1 MNRIARA
8 FQGGIAFIPF
18 ITAGDPNLSI
28 TEELAVQ
35 MADAGAD
42 LIELGVPFTDPVA
55 EGIVIQK
62 ADQRALAAGTTTDKL
77 FDTVS
82 RIRRRTDVP
91 LVFMTYINPVYA
103 YGAERFFERCRD
115 TGIDGI
121 IVPDMP
127 FDEKAEILD
136 TCKAYGITLI
146 SMIAPTSRDRIRT
159 IAAEAEGFLYCVSSL
174 GVTGVRS
181 EITTDLGGMIRAAK
195 SVTDIPCAVGFGVS
209 TPEQARDI
217 GKDADGVIVGS
228 AIVRIIE
235 EHGTACIAPVVDYV
249 KAMKAAVK

>member
-8 FQGGIAFIPF
+8 FQNETAFIPF
-18 ITAGDPNLSI
+18 ITAGDPNLEI

-62 ADQRALAAGTTTDKL
+62 ADQRALEAGTTTDKL
-77 FDTVS
+77 FDTVR

-146 SMIAPTSRDRIRT
+146 SMIAPTSRARIRC
-159 IAAEAEGFLYCVSSL
+159 ISAEAEGFLYCVSSL

-181 EITTDLGGMIRAAK
+181 EITTDLGEMIREAK
-195 SVTDIPCAVGFGVS
+195 SVTDIPCAVGFGIS

-217 GKDADGVIVGS
+217 GREADGVIVGS

-235 EHGTACIAPVVDYV
+235 EHGEACVEPVVSYV
-249 KAMKAAVK
+249 QAMKAALE